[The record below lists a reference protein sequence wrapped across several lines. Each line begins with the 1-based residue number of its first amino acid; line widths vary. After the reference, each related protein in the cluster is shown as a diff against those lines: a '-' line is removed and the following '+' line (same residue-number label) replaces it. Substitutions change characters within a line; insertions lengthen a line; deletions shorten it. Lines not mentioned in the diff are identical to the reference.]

1 VFFTVNGKVGLFS
14 PYLHLTPAIPKEP
27 YWIGS
32 MGRCT
37 CFIIQVMTLMNTDPS
52 LKPFFNPKG
61 VAIIGASTDPT
72 KLGYG
77 LSRNLIQSHYQ
88 GAIHFINPKG
98 GELLGRPV
106 YTSIADIP
114 DPVDLAA
121 VLIPA
126 PFVPQVLEACGQR
139 GILAAIIG
147 AGGFRE
153 VSSEGAALEAECLRI
168 AQAYGIRLLG
178 PNCVGLL
185 DTHLPID
192 TTFLPPPGPTPGD
205 VAFISHSGAI
215 CAAVIDWARGQGYG
229 LSRMVSLGNQV
240 DVCETDMLA
249 PVVEDSYTNV
259 LALYLEGIKN
269 GRGFVEQARIVTRK
283 KPIIAL
289 KVGRFE
295 AGQRAVASHTGALA
309 GRENAYTAAFRRA
322 GVLRAMTSEGMFDRA
337 RALAWCPIPK
347 GKRVAVIT
355 NAGGPGVTAADAL
368 EALGLKL
375 AEFQPQTRAAL
386 GEVLPSAASLNNPVD
401 MLAAAGPEQF
411 AECLRIVLKDP
422 DVDSAM
428 VIYPTPPMYTS
439 GAVAKAVIPVV
450 HNSEKPVVVAV
461 MGERLIQ
468 EAVEHLRAARIPE
481 YRFPERAAAALSA
494 LVDRSELLAFADAEP
509 VLMEDV
515 KPKIVRTVLGGAGL
529 PSNTSQE
536 NGFLSPETSL
546 VILESYGIP
555 TMKMELARNAD
566 EAVGGAKKVG
576 FPVAL
581 KIASADIPHK
591 SDVGGVVLNLENEA
605 SVRVSFTAVRQ
616 RVQAAHPD
624 AKIQGVHVQRM
635 VPSGQE
641 VIVGAVQ
648 DPQFGALVMFGSGGI
663 EVEGLKDVAFA
674 LAPLTRLEAE
684 DMLKSTWAGRKLK
697 GFRNLPPADR
707 AAVLDVLIRLA
718 QLAADHPQLTEI
730 EINPMRVLPEG
741 QGAVAVDVRIKLG

>member
-1 VFFTVNGKVGLFS
+1 
-14 PYLHLTPAIPKEP
+14 
-27 YWIGS
+27 
-32 MGRCT
+32 
-37 CFIIQVMTLMNTDPS
+37 MNTDPS
-52 LKPFFNPKG
+52 LKPFFTPKG

-77 LSRNLIQSHYQ
+77 LSRNLMQSHYQ
-88 GAIHFINPKG
+88 GAIHFVNPKG

-106 YTSIADIP
+106 YLQIGDIP
-114 DPVDLAA
+114 DPVDLAV

-126 PFVPQVLEACGQR
+126 PYVPKVLEECGQR
-139 GILAAIIG
+139 GIPAAIIG

-153 VSSEGAALEAECLRI
+153 ASPEGAALEDKCLRI

-229 LSRMVSLGNQV
+229 LSRMVSLGNQL

-249 PVVEDSYTNV
+249 PVAADTYTNV
-259 LALYLEGIKN
+259 LALYLEGVKN
-269 GRGFVEQARIVTRK
+269 GRGFVEQARIVTQK

-309 GRENAYTAAFRRA
+309 GRENAYTAAFRRG

-337 RALAWCPIPK
+337 RALAWCPLPK

-368 EALGLKL
+368 EALGLEL
-375 AEFQPQTRAAL
+375 AEFSAKTREAL
-386 GEVLPSAASLNNPVD
+386 MAVLPPAASLNNPVD
-401 MLAAAGPEQF
+401 MLASAGPEHF

-450 HNSEKPVVVAV
+450 HNSDKPVVVAV

-494 LVDRSELLAFADAEP
+494 LVDRSELLAFANAEP
-509 VLMEDV
+509 VSMSDV
-515 KPKIVRTVLGGAGL
+515 KPDIVRAVLAGVGL
-529 PSNTSQE
+529 HSNTGHA
-536 NGFLSPETSL
+536 NGFLSPEDSL
-546 VILESYGIP
+546 KLLDAYGVP
-555 TMKMELARNAD
+555 TMKMELARDAED
-566 EAVGGAKKVG
+566 AVSVASKVG

-581 KIASADIPHK
+581 KVASADIVHK
-591 SDVGGVVLNLENEA
+591 SDVGGVVLNLEDEA
-605 SVRVSFTAVRQ
+605 SVRASFLAISQ
-616 RVQAAHPD
+616 RVQTGHPSAD
-624 AKIQGVHVQRM
+624 VQGIHVQRM

-707 AAVLDVLIRLA
+707 DAVLDVLIRLA
-718 QLAADHPQLTEI
+718 QLAAEHPQLAEI
-730 EINPMRVLPEG
+730 EINPLRVLPEG
-741 QGAVAVDVRIKLG
+741 QGAVAVDVRIRLG